1 MGSAGTSPQ
10 LKQIAVAASRQGQP
24 VLVADLHPDKRLREE
39 DLFQSVST
47 TPHPHVG
54 KEWGDVNHE
63 SPYPLLVPDHFVED
77 AKQLQEA
84 LAIAV
89 ANIVER
95 WAEPGDSLCQRMPL
109 QHHEEALLRVCAPS
123 PSTETSL
130 TLTQQ
135 WIHQKS
141 KEGIIP
147 PFKERMGHWRPDV
160 LLSNTK
166 DGGLSF
172 RICEINAR
180 FFQNSLMYSM
190 QALLACSRMLSD
202 HPVLKPAADPEHL
215 LDCLC
220 GLFDP
225 SLPMHMLVGWGKPKL
240 SEAICKVL
248 RERAGVSARVI
259 TPSDLRLIPDDT
271 SPTGYGLY
279 AVCRNPQPDATA
291 CEDTTHDS
299 LEPVRQVGL
308 YLYQDEFRHLSLEML
323 QHIALRCTNDIRTI
337 LLVADKRIL
346 GVVLQELDN
355 LVNDLKVLTLE
366 QARILRDGIVSTIL
380 PGSSEL
386 EALISQSRGNPDLK
400 NEYIIKPCR
409 DAESMGILFG
419 DELLGEEWERL
430 LADMKDP
437 RLYPH
442 RFQYTIQPVVRQP
455 ATNILRG
462 VDTSSGD
469 MNIVGLYYAFNGQYK
484 ALGAWRATDGRLSCY
499 AKGGI
504 RIPSVTMK

>member
-1 MGSAGTSPQ
+1 MGSAGTLPQ
-10 LKQIAVAASRQGQP
+10 LKQIAVAASREGQL
-24 VLVADLHPDKRLREE
+24 VLVDDLHRDRRLHEE
-39 DLFQSVST
+39 ELFQSVFT

-54 KEWGDVNHE
+54 KEWGDADRV
-63 SPYPLLVPDHFVED
+63 SPYPLLVPESLVEN

-95 WAEPGDSLCQRMPL
+95 WAEPGESLSQRMPL
-109 QHHEEALLRVCAPS
+109 QPHEEALLR
-123 PSTETSL
+123 
-130 TLTQQ
+130 
-135 WIHQKS
+135 WIHHKS
-141 KEGIIP
+141 KEGVIP
-147 PFKERMGHWRPDV
+147 PFKECMGHWRPDI

-190 QALLACSRMLSD
+190 QALTACSRMLSD
-202 HPVLKPAADPEHL
+202 HPVLQPTADPEHL

-220 GLFDP
+220 DLFDP
-225 SLPMHMLVGWGKPKL
+225 SLPFHLLVGWGKPKL

-248 RERAGVSARVI
+248 RERVGVSARVI
-259 TPSDLRLIPDDT
+259 TPSDLRLVPDDT

-279 AVCRNPQPDATA
+279 AVCKKPQLGTA
-291 CEDTTHDS
+291 VGQDPTHDN
-299 LEPVRQVGL
+299 LEPVHQVGL
-308 YLYQDEFRHLSLEML
+308 YLYQDEFRRLSLEML
-323 QHIALRCTNDIRTI
+323 QHIALRCMNDIRTI
-337 LLVADKRIL
+337 LIVADKRIL
-346 GVVLQELDN
+346 GIVLQELEN
-355 LVNDLKVLTLE
+355 LVNNLKVLTAE

-386 EALISQSRGNPDLK
+386 KALISQSRANPDLK

-409 DAESMGILFG
+409 DAESVGILFG
-419 DELLGEEWERL
+419 DELLDEEWERL
-430 LADMKDP
+430 LADMEDP

-442 RFQYTIQPVVRQP
+442 RFQYIIQPIVRQP
-455 ATNILRG
+455 ATNISRE
-462 VDTSSGD
+462 VDTALGD
-469 MNIVGLYYAFNGQYK
+469 MNIVGLYYAFNGHYK

-499 AKGGI
+499 SKGGI